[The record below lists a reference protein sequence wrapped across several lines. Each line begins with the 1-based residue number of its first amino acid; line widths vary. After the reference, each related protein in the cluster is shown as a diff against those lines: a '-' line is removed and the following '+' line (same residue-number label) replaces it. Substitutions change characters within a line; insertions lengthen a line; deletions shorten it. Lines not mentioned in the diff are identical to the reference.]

1 MLDKLLSNIESKSQ
15 EIKTDRDKMSAAII
29 NSDFME
35 QVVNNAIE
43 GKDSK
48 PLFEKLYADA
58 ELEYQDEYEQISFM
72 AEELALSK
80 VDAIS

>member
-1 MLDKLLSNIESKSQ
+1 MLDKLLSNIESKSK
-15 EIKTDRDKMSAAII
+15 EIRAERDKMSTAII

-48 PLFEKLYADA
+48 PLFEKLFADA
-58 ELEYQDEYEQISFM
+58 ELEYQDEYEEIAIQS
-72 AEELALSK
+72 EELAANK

>member
-1 MLDKLLSNIESKSQ
+1 MLDKLLSNIESKSK
-15 EIKTDRDKMSAAII
+15 EIKAERDKMSVAII
-29 NSDFME
+29 NSDLLE

-48 PLFEKLYADA
+48 PLFEKLFADA
-58 ELEYQDEYEQISFM
+58 ELEYQDEYEQIAFQS
-72 AEELALSK
+72 EELAMSK